1 MEDFEFGKPIPSFT
15 TVGILRELL
24 RNYPDDTP
32 ITVCGTPGLFY
43 PNDEQQYIML
53 ETMDCSGYEALANIK
68 PPATL
73 EQEYMDF

>member
-1 MEDFEFGKPIPSFT
+1 MEEFEFGEHIPYFT
-15 TVGILRELL
+15 TVGTLRVLL
-24 RNYPDDTP
+24 MNYSDNTP

-43 PNDEQQYIML
+43 PNEEQRYIML